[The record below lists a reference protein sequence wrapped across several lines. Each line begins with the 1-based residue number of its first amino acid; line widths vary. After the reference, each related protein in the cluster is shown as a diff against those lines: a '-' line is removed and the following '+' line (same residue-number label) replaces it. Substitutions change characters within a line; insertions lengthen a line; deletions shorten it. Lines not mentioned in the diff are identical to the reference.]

1 MGTLTHPVKAET
13 PKAGPTQERASAGL
27 PGGTAPELLEGRGR
41 EGRWP
46 AAGGRACVPGQ
57 GRGTLGPRSRLGQAA
72 PPAPLGPQDA
82 LTTRHGPGRRGKRR
96 AKAELGS
103 LIWRV
108 RHADGSG
115 SAGGVC
121 GGAGIFYSSRRRE
134 AVGPPPGQPK
144 PREVPPR
151 MCPCQGQL
159 NPEGEPP
166 PRSMPCSSLRGQ
178 GRHPGDTPGRG
189 CRRLSGRPAYRPPHS
204 PGVPPHPAIPAPTP
218 PGQGRER
225 PPPQGGGQTSAPFVK
240 GRITVSRQCRQRPWV
255 GDAATR
261 TPASPGAGWH
271 VAWESPG
278 RGYLSAPGAEGL
290 LSVSCDR

>member
-1 MGTLTHPVKAET
+1 MAPSPGQDAAVCGHQGVGSWIGSTRLQRLPRQGRRWRSCVHDLGLGEVLVGTLTHPVKAET

-134 AVGPPPGQPK
+134 AVGPPPRTAQTEGSASQNVPMSRTIK
-144 PREVPPR
+144 SRRGATTQVDALLFAAGAGPAPRGHPW
-151 MCPCQGQL
+151 
-159 NPEGEPP
+159 EGLQASV
-166 PRSMPCSSLRGQ
+166 RQ
-178 GRHPGDTPGRG
+178 A
-189 CRRLSGRPAYRPPHS
+189 RL
-204 PGVPPHPAIPAPTP
+204 PAPTQPRSAP
-218 PGQGRER
+218 PSSHPCTHPTGTGQGA
-225 PPPQGGGQTSAPFVK
+225 APTPRR
-240 GRITVSRQCRQRPWV
+240 GANVSSLC
-255 GDAATR
+255 
-261 TPASPGAGWH
+261 
-271 VAWESPG
+271 
-278 RGYLSAPGAEGL
+278 
-290 LSVSCDR
+290 